1 MIKIPG
7 YVIFEVIGAVK
18 EGGSLMTGVHQNLEQ
33 VLVFEDSFLEIW
45 VIQVKINNISVR
57 VIDSHGPKK

>member
-18 EGGSLMTGVHQNLEQ
+18 VGGSLMTGVHQNLEP

-57 VIDSHGPKK
+57 VIDSYGPKK